1 MHGPTL
7 LDDLR
12 PRLGEMTKALR
23 QLVETE
29 SPSLD
34 KPALDRLATWLA
46 ERSEAIGGAVERVAN
61 PDGGDHLIARFFG
74 GGSAEKPIL
83 VLGHYDTVWP
93 SGTLARIPFRSEEGR
108 AFGPGIFDMKASL
121 ILAEF
126 ALGSLGRLGLRPN
139 RPVDLLVTSDEEIG
153 SPNSRSL
160 IEERARG
167 ASCVL
172 VLEPPLPDGSLK
184 TARKGVGHFVIEVE
198 GKSAHAG
205 VEPEKGISA
214 IGELAQQIL
223 RLHAMTDLA
232 SGVSVNVGVI
242 EGGTTS
248 NVVAAQASARVD
260 IRART
265 LDQARS
271 IEAAIRGLTPTTP
284 GARLTIRGGINRPP
298 MERTPGVV
306 ALFERARALGRS
318 IGLELGE
325 GATGGGSDG
334 NFTAALGVPTLDG
347 LGCRGLGAHAD
358 HEQVD
363 LDSLPERAALLAMLF
378 LDL

>member
-153 SPNSRSL
+153 STNSRSL

-248 NVVAAQASARVD
+248 NVVAARASARVD

>member
-139 RPVDLLVTSDEEIG
+139 RPVELLVTSDEEIG

-248 NVVAAQASARVD
+248 NVVAARASARVD

>member
-46 ERSEAIGGAVERVAN
+46 ERSQAIGGAVERVAN

-153 SPNSRSL
+153 SPHSRSL

-248 NVVAAQASARVD
+248 NVVAARASARVD

>member
-248 NVVAAQASARVD
+248 NVVAARASARVD